1 MGCSGT
7 PWAAGIYPWGWSTT
21 ACQLE
26 RHVVESLT
34 YHLLKD
40 IESNDQCRDDEPRG
54 EEERWEGQ
62 LVHPLGK
69 KRDVRE
75 GNVFDAHLVGVCS
88 CARAIGG

>member
-1 MGCSGT
+1 M
-7 PWAAGIYPWGWSTT
+7 
-21 ACQLE
+21 
-26 RHVVESLT
+26 VESLT